1 MLAGAKYSL
10 ARATG
15 IPALAN
21 WVNRRRLLVLS
32 YHGVQDGSLR
42 RDALPQTFVS
52 VTDFARQLQAIRQR
66 YHIIDAEA
74 LRSCLTG
81 GPGLPPQSALIT
93 FDDGY
98 ESFYRLAQPVL
109 ESLGI
114 RTVVFVS
121 TRYLEEQRPFW
132 FDFVWALV
140 MNCEIER
147 VRSLAASLGLDGS
160 LGERKAL
167 AMSALGKLKKMPP
180 DKRDA
185 TIQEMADHAEVKSP
199 EYEKLLRL
207 FLPMTKDQ
215 IRTLSDRGVTFGGH
229 THTHTILSVLPQAQA
244 EEEIVINKK
253 RLESI
258 TGKPCDLFA
267 YPNGGPGDFEEAHKK
282 ILRTQGFSAAFTL
295 TQGRSNPRKD
305 PMAISRLNVAPEDTP
320 ESLLFRCTGIT
331 PIVDWLRTK
340 LL

>member
-1 MLAGAKYSL
+1 MKLL
-10 ARATG
+10 
-15 IPALAN
+15 
-21 WVNRRRLLVLS
+21 NRNRLLVLV
-32 YHGVQDGSLR
+32 YHGIYDGPKIHGTMP
-42 RDALPQTFVS
+42 DTFVHVS
-52 VTDFARQLQAIRQR
+52 DAAAQLREIKRR
-66 YHIIDAEA
+66 HHIIKPEELLHSLESGA
-74 LRSCLTG
+74 S
-81 GPGLPPQSALIT
+81 LPHHPTLIT

-98 ESFYRLAQPVL
+98 ESFYRLAEPVL

-114 RTVVFVS
+114 RPVVFVS